1 MALQALLEV
10 GRWHSPRRDAPLE
23 PRASTVL
30 RAWLRARARLLG
42 PAQLMQGFVE
52 QLEREFDTRIAH
64 RGANLLR
71 SSVVAQWL
79 QMGRSRSLRRR

>member
-1 MALQALLEV
+1 
-10 GRWHSPRRDAPLE
+10 
-23 PRASTVL
+23 
-30 RAWLRARARLLG
+30 LG
-42 PAQLMQGFVE
+42 PAAAAHAVFVGRKGHAALSAPTVHQLMQGFVE